1 MGDNDRQDA
10 ANKADEQAI
19 SEESDE
25 QRADTR
31 RIEKPEPTS
40 APAPGDD
47 IIIK

>member
-10 ANKADEQAI
+10 NRVDDQA
-19 SEESDE
+19 EESDE
-25 QRADTR
+25 QRAETR
-31 RIEKPEPTS
+31 RVERAPESPS